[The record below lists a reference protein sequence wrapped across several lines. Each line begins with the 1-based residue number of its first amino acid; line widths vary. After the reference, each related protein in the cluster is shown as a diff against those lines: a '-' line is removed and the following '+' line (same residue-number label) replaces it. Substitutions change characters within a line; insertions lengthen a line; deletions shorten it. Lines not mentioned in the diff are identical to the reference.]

1 PFIPSAHCKSLQL
14 ANRSESQNIT
24 KRDFCSSLLK
34 PLSTSRLIEAGTR
47 MLAIVCLSDR
57 PNGNGGRP

>member
-1 PFIPSAHCKSLQL
+1 HCKSLQL

-34 PLSTSRLIEAGTR
+34 HVSRKWAWFRDED
-47 MLAIVCLSDR
+47 MLKIKNLKQ
-57 PNGNGGRP
+57 GRVNPFSRDLL